1 MLICSLWVAIVCTLG
16 SHSKGVHERGMGGR
30 KGRRKGGVEG
40 GGWEEWSEEEQ
51 RPPWIDDFALS
62 ASVSIN
68 FQIQVMST
76 RRTLTLIHSPIVLH
90 TGHQQQTRV
99 IGDGRKE
106 GKKKG
111 KRERRGG
118 GKRGGGEE
126 GKKEREGKE

>member
-1 MLICSLWVAIVCTLG
+1 M
-16 SHSKGVHERGMGGR
+16 KGGWEEEREEGR
-30 KGRRKGGVEG
+30 EEGRRKGGVEG

-51 RPPWIDDFALS
+51 RPPWMDDFALS

-90 TGHQQQTRV
+90 TGYQQQTRV

-106 GKKKG
+106 GKKG
-111 KRERRGG
+111 RERGG
-118 GKRGGGEE
+118 EEGRGEE
-126 GKKEREGKE
+126 GKKEGKKEWRRGREGGREEGGGGEERV

>member
-1 MLICSLWVAIVCTLG
+1 M
-16 SHSKGVHERGMGGR
+16 
-30 KGRRKGGVEG
+30 
-40 GGWEEWSEEEQ
+40 
-51 RPPWIDDFALS
+51 DDFALS

-99 IGDGRKE
+99 IGDGREE

-118 GKRGGGEE
+118 GEE
-126 GKKEREGKE
+126 GKKEGKKEGRRGREGGGKKEGRRGGRGEGGGEAAPQGLLV